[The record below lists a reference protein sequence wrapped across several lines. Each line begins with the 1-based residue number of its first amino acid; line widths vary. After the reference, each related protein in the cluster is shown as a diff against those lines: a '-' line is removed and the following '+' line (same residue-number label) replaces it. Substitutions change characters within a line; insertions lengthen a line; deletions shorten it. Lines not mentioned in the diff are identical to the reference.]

1 MIVVLIIMF
10 KRPFKHNI
18 ARLSGLQHI
27 QQALSAQQKLL
38 QIVKEP
44 LDASLAQHCLHV
56 TVRSKKAILS
66 TDSSIWAS
74 KLLYMRSI
82 ILAALSAH
90 LGDEVLALTIKV
102 RPSQISKQLKQ
113 PNVPSRDT
121 LNVLSKANPADSTD
135 SLSLAMNKL
144 IKALRKPPKKS

>member
-1 MIVVLIIMF
+1 MF

-27 QQALSAQQKLL
+27 QQALSVQQKLL
-38 QIVKEP
+38 QVVQES
-44 LDASLAQHCLHV
+44 LNAGLAQHCLHV
-56 TVRSKKAILS
+56 TVRSKKATLS

-82 ILAALSAH
+82 ILAALSEH
-90 LGDEVLALTIKV
+90 LGDEVRILTVKV
-102 RPSQISKQLKQ
+102 RPSQTTKQLKL
-113 PNVPSRDT
+113 PNTPSRAT
-121 LNVLSKANPADSTD
+121 LNVLSNANPADSSD

-144 IKALRKPPKKS
+144 IRALSKPSIKP